1 MSIQVSFLVLPYNLA
16 SISEV
21 DKIKYLQ
28 SSFYFVYNKSN
39 NSIVKHNIKLCRTY
53 NNRRSTSESIRQ
65 YATYTNEISKL

>member
-28 SSFYFVYNKSN
+28 SSLYSVYNKQWR
-39 NSIVKHNIKLCRTY
+39 ILTKYVGGAKYLLYIY
-53 NNRRSTSESIRQ
+53 I
-65 YATYTNEISKL
+65 